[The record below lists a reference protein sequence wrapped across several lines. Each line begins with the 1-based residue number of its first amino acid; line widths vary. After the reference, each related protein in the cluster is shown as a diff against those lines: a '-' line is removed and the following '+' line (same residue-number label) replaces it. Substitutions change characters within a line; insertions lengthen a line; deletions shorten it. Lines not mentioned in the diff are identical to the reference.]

1 MNNLTN
7 SNEKYTFLFERKCI
21 YEMYTWKSLPSEYI
35 LSLCEMNNYPAH
47 KRVIKSLARL
57 MSSQQVKE
65 MKQITSLIDLF
76 G

>member
-1 MNNLTN
+1 MKNTHFYSRENVFIRCKLGN
-7 SNEKYTFLFERKCI
+7 Q
-21 YEMYTWKSLPSEYI
+21 LPSEQCV

-65 MKQITSLIDLF
+65 MK
-76 G
+76 